1 MLRDGN
7 GDDNAHGYGWLLFN
21 KQGGESSDGAHS
33 HEYDRD
39 SMKIWS
45 SLAVLIVITLAGCGE
60 GAKLLREGED
70 GGVVVYPFQG
80 EQGPM
85 LSSFRTDALAIMK
98 EKCGGPYTIVREG
111 EAKVRTRMA
120 SPVEGAQEIVEERR
134 WGIQFQCK

>member
-1 MLRDGN
+1 MATVKTMRMVI
-7 GDDNAHGYGWLLFN
+7 GWSPFN
-21 KQGGESSDGAHS
+21 KQGGESSDRDHS
-33 HEYDRD
+33 HKHNRD

-45 SLAVLIVITLAGCGE
+45 SLAVLIVIVLVGCAE
-60 GAKLLREGED
+60 GAKLVQERED

-80 EQGPM
+80 EQGSM
-85 LSSFRTDALAIMK
+85 LSLFRQDALAIMK

-111 EAKVRTRMA
+111 EAKGRTRMA